1 MNAINK
7 AIRILPALA
16 SVPLLGAAPGPDLI
30 GEFDTAQLRKL
41 VEDMG
46 YVWVGSYRP
55 SSVGPWAVIEA
66 PDGRRLQFRLNS
78 TECTKEDGEWYCTAF
93 LIEPFNPAAVGV
105 ADVAAYARSL
115 NESQSFVRVH
125 TNSETFQSQ
134 KTIAPVHYVS
144 LGGGVTAANIQA
156 QIRMYARLADA
167 AYGPAGTVAGG
178 GTSAVQTA
186 SGLAPGRYSFST
198 RARDYSDSGTFC
210 IDQSKKDD
218 NLGRIIAQQISGT
231 GGCTGSAP
239 NGSSVNLSCHGSIA
253 DSTLGITRASTS
265 YSFSGDVILETDGLG
280 GRGRLF
286 IEGHASR
293 TGDC

>member
-1 MNAINK
+1 MNK
-7 AIRILPALA
+7 ALRILPALA
-16 SVPLLGAAPGPDLI
+16 SLLLLGTAPGPELI
-30 GEFDTAQLRKL
+30 GEYDSTQLRKL

-46 YVWVGSYRP
+46 YVWVDSRDN
-55 SSVGPWAVIEA
+55 SSVSPWAVIEA
-66 PDGRRLQFRLNS
+66 PDGRHLRFGLNS
-78 TECTKEDGEWYCTAF
+78 TECTKEGGEWYCTAF

-105 ADVAAYARSL
+105 ADLAAYARSL

-125 TNSETFQSQ
+125 TDSVTSNSQ

-167 AYGPAGTVAGG
+167 AYVPAGTVAGG
-178 GTSAVQTA
+178 DTGAVQTA
-186 SGLAPGRYSFST
+186 SGLTPGRYSFST
-198 RARDYSDSGTFC
+198 RAKTYNDSGTFC
-210 IDQSKKDD
+210 IDRSNKDD

-253 DSTLGITRASTS
+253 DSTLGITAGSTS
-265 YSFSGDVILETDGLG
+265 YSFSGDIILETDGLG

-286 IEGHASR
+286 IEGHAELVGS
-293 TGDC
+293 C